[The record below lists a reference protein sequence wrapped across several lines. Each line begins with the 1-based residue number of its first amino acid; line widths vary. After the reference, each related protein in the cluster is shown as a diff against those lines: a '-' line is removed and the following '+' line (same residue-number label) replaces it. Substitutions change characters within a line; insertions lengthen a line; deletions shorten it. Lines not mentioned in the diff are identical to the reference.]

1 MQSNT
6 QVPVVIEGFGTKAWR
21 AIKSNFVV
29 FFAGAAVGGTATY
42 LIMREPSEIPASIQ
56 IDENRSVPN
65 YATLH

>member
-42 LIMREPSEIPASIQ
+42 LIMREPSEISAVQTDGQNPF
-56 IDENRSVPN
+56 VPN
-65 YATLH
+65 YATMH